1 MLLECMYFVFSQV
14 DDYQYTFL
22 QGPNLVINQPD
33 EVLNNM
39 GEWCTQHNVVSSAPH
54 LSRIRTHNVS
64 DDRH

>member
-14 DDYQYTFL
+14 DDYQYTYS

-39 GEWCTQHNVVSSAPH
+39 GEWCTQHHGEV
-54 LSRIRTHNVS
+54 R
-64 DDRH
+64 

>member
-39 GEWCTQHNVVSSAPH
+39 GEWCTQHHGEV
-54 LSRIRTHNVS
+54 RYM
-64 DDRH
+64 